1 MIPVVLAGFWKAANM
16 GSNMVDVVFVTDIV
30 LWHETGRIWSF
41 QRDVDDIVIDG
52 LRAYGLDGY

>member
-1 MIPVVLAGFWKAANM
+1 M